1 MLLGLG
7 LVCIVS
13 VHSELGGVWGAFFV
27 RGVSGGNSGES
38 YWGELVGDWGNCWKE
53 VDPETAV
60 CRARKVTARQGET
73 AAPCGCRSGGLETAA
88 PCGCPGGKSREVSA
102 DTGTNEHCLPDAGLI
117 DVPFPFPVRAAETAG
132 RSLGKSL
139 IW

>member
-1 MLLGLG
+1 MTNAPRSAKKWPRMLLDLG

-13 VHSELGGVWGAFFV
+13 VHSELGEF
-27 RGVSGGNSGES
+27 GGLFSLGRCLGGTVGES

-88 PCGCPGGKSREVSA
+88 PC
-102 DTGTNEHCLPDAGLI
+102 
-117 DVPFPFPVRAAETAG
+117 
-132 RSLGKSL
+132 
-139 IW
+139 

>member
-1 MLLGLG
+1 MTNAPRSAKKWPRMLLDLG

-13 VHSELGGVWGAFFV
+13 VHSELGEFGGAFFV
-27 RGVSGGNSGES
+27 REVSGGNSGGKLLGGTS
-38 YWGELVGDWGNCWKE
+38 GGLGDWGNCWKE

-88 PCGCPGGKSREVSA
+88 PC
-102 DTGTNEHCLPDAGLI
+102 
-117 DVPFPFPVRAAETAG
+117 
-132 RSLGKSL
+132 
-139 IW
+139 